1 MCFFHRKKIM
11 LFLTLCIIACVQM
24 RAADG
29 DTFTANTQ
37 EGIVMSFKIISE
49 IDKTVQVGG
58 SYASSISKSTSGA
71 VTIPQQIE
79 KSGVKYTVV
88 SIGYHAFFFC
98 EKLTSVTIPNS
109 VKNIG
114 EEAFNF
120 CGGLTSVN
128 IPSSVTDIGEDA
140 FIVYLLN
147 LPSRSCQRRLFGVVD
162 GGFQDILWKR
172 VRFIVHNNLLLTKI

>member
-1 MCFFHRKKIM
+1 M
-11 LFLTLCIIACVQM
+11 LFLALCIIACVQM

-49 IDKTVQVGG
+49 IDKTVQVGNG
-58 SYASSISKSTSGA
+58 SIASSISQSTSGA

-88 SIGYHAFFFC
+88 SIGYRAFYYC

-114 EEAFNF
+114 KNAFNF
-120 CGGLTSVN
+120 CYGLTSVN